1 MKRYLSL
8 DVLRG
13 LTVAFM
19 ILVNNPGTWKYVYP
33 PLRHAAWTGCTPTD
47 LVFPFFLFCTGAA
60 MAFSFAKFDGI
71 NRQASWKII
80 RRGIL
85 IFLTGFLLNAFPFFP
100 VGGDPEMTLGQNYGV
115 WLGNLRIFNVLQRIA
130 VSYVIAAFIAL
141 WLRKPRKIIWA
152 IVLLSVLY
160 TGLMYVNGSENAFS
174 AEGNVPRLVDLAV
187 LGESHLYHGYS
198 DSNGNAIAFDPEG
211 ILGCLSGACSVLV
224 GYLVGLLVR
233 KSRPDDGNVR
243 ITDTITLIY
252 TAAVL
257 CIVGGLFIGL
267 WIPVSK
273 PLWTTSYM
281 LYASGW
287 AMAMLALLMYVIDY
301 KGVEKPFT
309 VFKACG
315 MNPLFIY
322 ALSGILGKTINLI
335 CPGVRAA
342 FNHNEFTSLL
352 YALLFVAVHILVA
365 VILYRKKIFIKI

>member
-1 MKRYLSL
+1 
-8 DVLRG
+8 
-13 LTVAFM
+13 
-19 ILVNNPGTWKYVYP
+19 
-33 PLRHAAWTGCTPTD
+33 
-47 LVFPFFLFCTGAA
+47 

-115 WLGNLRIFNVLQRIA
+115 WLENLRIFNVLQRIA

-257 CIVGGLFIGL
+257 CIVGGLFLGL
-267 WIPVSK
+267 WIPISK

-352 YALLFVAVHILVA
+352 YALLFVAVHVLVA

>member
-1 MKRYLSL
+1 MTQK
-8 DVLRG
+8 
-13 LTVAFM
+13 
-19 ILVNNPGTWKYVYP
+19 
-33 PLRHAAWTGCTPTD
+33 
-47 LVFPFFLFCTGAA
+47 
-60 MAFSFAKFDGI
+60 
-71 NRQASWKII
+71 ASSD
-80 RRGIL
+80 
-85 IFLTGFLLNAFPFFP
+85 AFPAH
-100 VGGDPEMTLGQNYGV
+100 D
-115 WLGNLRIFNVLQRIA
+115 
-130 VSYVIAAFIAL
+130 
-141 WLRKPRKIIWA
+141 
-152 IVLLSVLY
+152 
-160 TGLMYVNGSENAFS
+160 
-174 AEGNVPRLVDLAV
+174 
-187 LGESHLYHGYS
+187 
-198 DSNGNAIAFDPEG
+198 
-211 ILGCLSGACSVLV
+211 
-224 GYLVGLLVR
+224 
-233 KSRPDDGNVR
+233 
-243 ITDTITLIY
+243 